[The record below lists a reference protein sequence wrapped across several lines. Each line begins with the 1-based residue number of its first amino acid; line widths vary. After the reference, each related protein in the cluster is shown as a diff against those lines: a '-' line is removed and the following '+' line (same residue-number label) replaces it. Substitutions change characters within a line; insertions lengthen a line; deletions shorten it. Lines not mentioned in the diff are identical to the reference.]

1 MKYTLRTAKEDSPI
15 FRQGFVISPSNYGQ
29 KLERSKAKFLEGTDG
44 QKGRLSQF
52 IKTESDDKPILNEDS
67 AVSNPI
73 GENNTGSTEKT
84 SRSKKIFYWSKLLV
98 KLFSDKFFKK

>member
-29 KLERSKAKFLEGTDG
+29 KLERLKAKSLEGTDR
-44 QKGRLSQF
+44 QKTTSSQS
-52 IKTESDDKPILNEDS
+52 IRTASKDKPTLNEDS

-73 GENNTGSTEKT
+73 GESNTGNTQKT
-84 SRSKKIFYWSKLLV
+84 SRSGKIFYWSKPQNMGT
-98 KLFSDKFFKK
+98 

>member
-29 KLERSKAKFLEGTDG
+29 KLERSKTKSLEDTDR
-44 QKGRLSQF
+44 QKRKSSRSTK
-52 IKTESDDKPILNEDS
+52 IDSDNKPILKVGA

-73 GENNTGSTEKT
+73 GESNTGSTEKT
-84 SRSKKIFYWSKLLV
+84 SRLGKIFYWLKLLV
-98 KLFSDKFFKK
+98 KVFSNKFFKK